1 MFTNIGAPCVLAL
14 LGSGRRITT
23 VVTAGSTK
31 LPIAVAASIAVW
43 LALPATGSAVLSC
56 GLPESQPVWID
67 FADSS
72 VSFWRDRFARPGVV
86 VATGGP
92 DLAAEAR
99 TAGAATVHWD
109 MHLRKRVGTP
119 SEPADASLIER
130 RADSLFEYAVSVS
143 GCQQP
148 LIALNELWGASLPTP
163 LTPTADRYRANVLR
177 FVSRLAER
185 GGRPALLVSSEPSTD
200 GDAAVWWR
208 ELGKVS
214 DLVLENYSNANL
226 IWRDGAVDGS
236 RRLRARHR
244 KSAAKLLAVGVPAT
258 RIGLMIGFQT
268 GPGTGGREGLQ
279 PRSRWFEVAK
289 WQALAA
295 AQVSRELRLSHV
307 WSWGWAQRNE
317 RSNDP
322 DKTYAACVWL
332 WARDPALCDA
342 PEVLGKELDADLRTG
357 QIDLPA
363 GIRCVYGETPLTASG
378 VARLAKVTGDREL
391 ALTALV
397 VRAVERE
404 RSPVGIADVL
414 ATERRIVASRFGGSG
429 SAYGAALADIAASR
443 AVARGILADE
453 LRRFEILRG
462 LPIVQPTAADVAR
475 FRSTYA
481 PVLARRVVVSPAPS
495 WLPEG
500 TGLALATSAPEAVF
514 RVATGRTTKLRT
526 AEGVFTVRAV
536 EDMTALGAVSLGIA
550 RPAIARELQ
559 SERRAD
565 AYAAWTIRRQKA
577 AESRLVCERDRLP
590 ELGVVALSSFA
601 PFLSLHEA
609 SMQRAF
615 AGP

>member
-1 MFTNIGAPCVLAL
+1 MRT
-14 LGSGRRITT
+14 
-23 VVTAGSTK
+23 
-31 LPIAVAASIAVW
+31 LPIAVVAAIAVV
-43 LALPATGSAVLSC
+43 LALPATGSAAISC
-56 GLPESQPVWID
+56 GLPENQPVWID

-109 MHLRKRVGTP
+109 MYLRKRVGTP

-143 GCQQP
+143 GCPQP

-163 LTPTADRYRANVLR
+163 LTPTAEHYRANVLR
-177 FVSRLAER
+177 FVTRLAER

-200 GDAAVWWR
+200 GDAAAWWR
-208 ELGKVS
+208 EVGKVS
-214 DLVLENYSNANL
+214 DLVLENYANVNL

-236 RRLRARHR
+236 RRLRTRHR

-258 RIGLMIGFQT
+258 RIGLMLGFQT
-268 GPGTGGREGLQ
+268 GPGTGGREGLR
-279 PRSRWFEVAK
+279 PRSRWFDVAK
-289 WQALAA
+289 WQAFAA
-295 AQVSRELRLSHV
+295 AQVARELRLSHV

-332 WARDPALCDA
+332 WARDPGLCDA
-342 PEVLGKELDADLRTG
+342 PEALGQELDADRRAG

-363 GIRCVYGETPLTASG
+363 GIRCVYGDTPLTASG
-378 VARLAKVTGDREL
+378 VAALAKLTGDREL

-404 RSPVGIADVL
+404 QLPVGSEEVL
-414 ATERRIVASRFGGSG
+414 GTERRIVASRFSGSG
-429 SAYGAALADIAASR
+429 AAYRSAVAGAGASR

-453 LRRFEILRG
+453 LRRFEILNG
-462 LPIVQPTAADVAR
+462 LPATRPTAADVAR
-475 FRSTYA
+475 FRTTYA
-481 PVLARRVVVSPAPS
+481 PVLARRVTVSPAPS

-500 TGLALATSAPEAVF
+500 TGLALATSAPEGVF
-514 RVATGRTTKLRT
+514 RAVTGRSVKLQT
-526 AEGVFTVRAV
+526 AEGVFTVRAL
-536 EDMTALGAVSLGIA
+536 EDTTALGAVSAEIA
-550 RPAIARELQ
+550 RPAIARELR

-565 AYAAWTIRRQKA
+565 GYAAWTIRRQKA

-590 ELGVVALSSFA
+590 ELGVVTLSSFA

-609 SMQRAF
+609 SMPRSF
-615 AGP
+615 ASP